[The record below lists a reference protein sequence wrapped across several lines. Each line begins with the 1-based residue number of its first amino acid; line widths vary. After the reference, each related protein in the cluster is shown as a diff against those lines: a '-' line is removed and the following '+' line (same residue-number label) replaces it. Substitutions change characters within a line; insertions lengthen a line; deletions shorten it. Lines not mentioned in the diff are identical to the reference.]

1 MIHDEIPYYGR
12 TLIIDTAALPLYGQ
26 KVCGHPVYETIAM
39 YADGHDIMTSTADNE
54 ADAIKNHTKLL
65 EKYKAREQA
74 RIAEEQK
81 KTENP
86 LTGKYAKLR
95 DDLKTAL
102 AATAYLEQ
110 TEDGGTCNFDSPALK
125 LPRWNSKKIEQAA
138 EEAGCG
144 AWKWDLWGNS
154 RWVISFRSSGQ
165 ANRRS
170 RRADALVKAL
180 SGMGYDC
187 TEYCAMD

>member
-1 MIHDEIPYYGR
+1 MIDNALHDEIRFHGS
-12 TLIIDTAALPLYGQ
+12 TLIVDTCDLGERYNLR
-26 KVCGHPVYETIAM
+26 YETMALRP
-39 YADGHDIMTSTADNE
+39 GGKEVETVRTSTLVE
-54 ADAIKNHTKLL
+54 AERTHAIMLR
-65 EKYKAREQA
+65 KYKEQA
-74 RIAEEQK
+74 EE
-81 KTENP
+81 

-95 DDLKTAL
+95 DDLL
-102 AATAYLEQ
+102 TAYAETEHIEQ

-125 LPRWNSKKIEQAA
+125 LPRWNSKKIKQAA

-144 AWKWDLWGNS
+144 AWKWELWGNA

-170 RRADALVKAL
+170 RRADALVEAL

>member
-1 MIHDEIPYYGR
+1 MIDGKLHDELTYKGKQIVV
-12 TLIIDTAALPLYGQ
+12 DTCDLGASCHYR
-26 KVCGHPVYETIAM
+26 YETMAYYPNKGDEIESVNSA
-39 YADGHDIMTSTADNE
+39 T
-54 ADAIKNHTKLL
+54 L
-65 EKYKAREQA
+65 EKAKFVH
-74 RIAEEQK
+74 AEMLK
-81 KTENP
+81 KYQGHEAAP
-86 LTGKYAKLR
+86 LSGKYAKLR

-110 TEDGGTCNFDSPALK
+110 TEDGGTCNFDSPAMK

-144 AWKWDLWGNS
+144 AWKWELWGNA
-154 RWVISFRSSGQ
+154 RWVIAFRSSGQ